1 MKKQKPPAHLGTA
14 AEIAKELKTN
24 PRALETALWTVR
36 CPVVTQGPDGPLYD
50 RQKARFAFAIRGLK
64 KSSSQTS
71 TLNKTKK

>member
-14 AEIAKELKTN
+14 ADIAKELQTN
-24 PRALETALWTVR
+24 PRTLETALWTVR

-64 KSSSQTS
+64 KSSSQTE
-71 TLNKTKK
+71 TLNQTKK